1 MTFLFKIITMLKK
14 SIFILGIITLITQT
28 SQSQVL
34 EDSSLFLQL
43 KKMDSIVFQ
52 EGFNQCNLV
61 ALETTIHPEFEFYH
75 DVGGSS
81 EKNIFLENM
90 KNNICSSPEQK
101 PIRKLVKGSLKV
113 FPLYNQGELYGAI
126 QNGDH
131 EFWIQEPNKELYQTG
146 FAKFS
151 TTWLLIEGNWVM
163 KNVLSYDHK
172 AAH

>member
-1 MTFLFKIITMLKK
+1 MTK
-14 SIFILGIITLITQT
+14 SIVLLGVSLIIL
-28 SQSQVL
+28 QSISAQVAHDNIL
-34 EDSSLFLQL
+34 YLQL

-52 EGFNQCNLV
+52 EGFNLCNLV

-81 EKNIFLENM
+81 EKKIFIENM
-90 KNNICSSPEQK
+90 KNNICSSPNQK
-101 PIRKLVKGSLKV
+101 PIRKLVKGSLEV
-113 FPLYNQGELYGAI
+113 YPLYNQGELYGAI

-131 EFWIQEPNKELYQTG
+131 EFWIQEPNKEMYQTG
-146 FAKFS
+146 EAKFS
-151 TTWLLIEGNWVM
+151 TTWLLMDGNWVM

>member
-1 MTFLFKIITMLKK
+1 MLKR
-14 SIFILGIITLITQT
+14 SIFILGILTVIVQT

-34 EDSSLFLQL
+34 EDSLLFIQL

-61 ALETTIHPEFEFYH
+61 GLETTLHPEFEFYH

-81 EKNIFLENM
+81 EKNIFMENM
-90 KNNICSSPEQK
+90 KNNICSSPEHK
-101 PIRKLVKGSLKV
+101 PIRKLVEGSLNA
-113 FPLYNQGELYGAI
+113 FPLYNQGVLYGAI

-131 EFWIQEPNKELYQTG
+131 EFWIQEPNKEMYQTG
-146 FAKFS
+146 QAKFS
-151 TTWLLIEGNWVM
+151 TTWLLMDGNWVM

-172 AAH
+172 ASH